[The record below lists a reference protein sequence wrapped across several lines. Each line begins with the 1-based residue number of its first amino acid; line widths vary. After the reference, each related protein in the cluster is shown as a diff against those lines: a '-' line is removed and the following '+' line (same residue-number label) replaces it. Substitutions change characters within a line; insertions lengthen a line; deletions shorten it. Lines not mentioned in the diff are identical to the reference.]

1 MHILPVPPVSPA
13 LSLLRAVG
21 EMSPVGRVPELAAR
35 ARVLSARGEVDG
47 VLEELWRSGEEEQRV
62 LAVDLA
68 RMTHHVELLE
78 RALAEGGTALRRR
91 VLHSRELVRLAP
103 ARVVWAVL
111 DAPDDDRMVLYRK
124 IRQRDLRELAEA
136 LREPVRGAFG
146 TGEEALLLP
155 ACGAKTV
162 GERLPGLWDEI
173 RHRRLLAR
181 RHPDL
186 VVAEPHGR
194 ALAEA
199 SAGQPGAEAASP
211 LGTARV
217 SGRRMRRTLR
227 RLLLAESADLA
238 GLAGSAGAAEAAGG
252 TGPVEPTASAELAE
266 LVRTARTQECL
277 GLRRLLAAV
286 PVRLRSRLYEAACA
300 GKPFGPRDVGTGL
313 VSLLMLL
320 PHEHRAREAR
330 RLRRE
335 AEADGRHDEWTVHDL
350 APLISLA
357 EVRDELLELTRRPQ
371 AEDRRCGY
379 RLLIECAA
387 GDPGEHTLDD
397 LLALLADRLPKDDGA
412 GIRDTAVR
420 VLAET
425 SVTRFH
431 ARAVPALDRLVHGL
445 LAAPD
450 PEGGLAR
457 GVAWLA
463 GTLLTHEDRVVADF
477 AAQTLRAC
485 WVRPRSAGYGLE
497 WLPGDRVRAL
507 YPHLEPVMTAAAD
520 QGHFT
525 PAIELFRIVG
535 AAPAVLTALHAAVRE
550 GDEDDARRAVDALLA
565 DRRTRGAAFQ
575 EVLDHAPDSLRH
587 SRMRRWAEWRR
598 PELLEGLWEAHG
610 PLHLPAH
617 ERPSTDAAPYQR
629 WTSAQRERY
638 AALLV
643 RDINAARSARAGREA
658 ARELARLFRADPVL
672 TGPYL
677 DSRHPFVARAALSA
691 LPFGDD
697 PEASLHTLLLRD
709 FPHDGET
716 SWERNETA
724 DRVMTAIR
732 RCARRI
738 PPSGRPGAAAE
749 GLRALLVAADDTAGE
764 STVNVKEKALFLTTL
779 TTAAAGVVADVWEA
793 EGHRPAVG
801 RVCAW
806 LADGLLDEP
815 RTWQLLRASV
825 RTGEHHIVHELAT
838 FTWSVPEQHRSA
850 YAELL
855 IGAAT
860 GPVARSRCCALG
872 KLRFW
877 HPYHPDVL
885 QVFAAAAIGVR
896 ERAEWRMALDSL
908 IVTAA
913 SPEGEERLAE
923 VLDAFAVA
931 AKRTGPDAAPVPDG
945 PLHRLVFSLDRLD
958 WRAERTGDRSESR
971 AMLLRLAAR
980 LGAHAEFALEA
991 RLLRTST
998 VHGLWRAQASVLAE
1012 DVDALIEL
1020 AEELERVLGASG

>member
-1 MHILPVPPVSPA
+1 MHIPPVPPVSPA

-21 EMSPVGRVPELAAR
+21 ELSPVGRVPELAAR
-35 ARVLSARGEVDG
+35 ARVLSARGEVDS
-47 VLEELWRSGEEEQRV
+47 VLEELWSSGEEEQRF

-68 RMTHHVELLE
+68 RMTHHAELLE

-103 ARVVWAVL
+103 ARVVRAVL

-162 GERLPGLWDEI
+162 GERLPELWDEI
-173 RHRRLLAR
+173 RHRRLLTR

-194 ALAEA
+194 GFAQA
-199 SAGQPGAEAASP
+199 SDAQPGAEAANP
-211 LGTARV
+211 LGAARL

-227 RLLLAESADLA
+227 RLLLAESADPA
-238 GLAGSAGAAEAAGG
+238 GLGGPAGATGG
-252 TGPVEPTASAELAE
+252 TGPDEPTTSAELAA
-266 LVRTARTQECL
+266 LVRTADTQECL
-277 GLRRLLAAV
+277 GLRRLLAAA
-286 PVRLRSRLYEAACA
+286 PVRQRSRLYEAACA
-300 GKPFGPRDVGTGL
+300 AKPFGPRDVGTGL
-313 VSLLMLL
+313 VPLLMLL

-335 AEADGRHDEWTVHDL
+335 AETDGRHDEWTVHDL

-371 AEDRRCGY
+371 TEDRRCGY

-387 GDPGEHTLDD
+387 AHSGEHTLDD
-397 LLALLADRLPKDDGA
+397 LLPLLADRLPKDDGA
-412 GIRDTAVR
+412 GIRDTALR
-420 VLAET
+420 ALAET
-425 SVTRFH
+425 PVARFH

-463 GTLLTHEDRVVADF
+463 GTLLTHEDRAVADF

-485 WVRPRSAGYGLE
+485 WLRPRSAEYGLQ
-497 WLPGDRVRAL
+497 WLPGDRVRL
-507 YPHLEPVMTAAAD
+507 CYPHLEPAMTAAAD

-575 EVLDHAPDSLRH
+575 DILDHTPNSLRH
-587 SRMRRWAEWRR
+587 PRMRRWAQWRR
-598 PELLEGLWEAHG
+598 PELLEGLWAAYG
-610 PLHLPAH
+610 PLH
-617 ERPSTDAAPYQR
+617 RPTHDRPTTGPAPYQR
-629 WTSAQRERY
+629 WTSAQREQY

-643 RDINAARSARAGREA
+643 RDVTAARPARAGREA

-697 PEASLHTLLLRD
+697 PEVSLHTLLLQD

-738 PPSGRPGAAAE
+738 PPSRRPQAAAA
-749 GLRALLVAADDTAGE
+749 GLRALLVAADDTADGL
-764 STVNVKEKALFLTTL
+764 TATTKEQARFLTTL
-779 TTAAAGVVADVWEA
+779 TAAAAGVVADVWEA
-793 EGHRPAVG
+793 EGHRPVVA
-801 RVCAW
+801 RVCVW
-806 LADGLLDEP
+806 LAGGLLDEP
-815 RTWQLLRASV
+815 RIWRLLRASV
-825 RTGEHHIVHELAT
+825 RTGEHHIVHELDT
-838 FTWSVPEQHRSA
+838 FAWHVPEQHRSA

-860 GPVARSRCCALG
+860 GPVARSRCCALA

-877 HPYHPDVL
+877 HPYHPDVP
-885 QVFAAAAIGVR
+885 QVLAAAAIGAR
-896 ERAEWRMALDSL
+896 ERAEWQTALDSL

-913 SPEGEERLAE
+913 SPEGEERLAQ

-931 AKRTGPDAAPVPDG
+931 AKRTGPDEAPVPDG
-945 PLHRLVFSLDRLD
+945 PLHRLVFALDRLD
-958 WRAERTGDRSESR
+958 WRSARTSDRSKCR

-980 LGAHAEFALEA
+980 LGAHPEFALEA

-998 VHGLWRAQASVLAE
+998 VHGLWRVQASVLAE

-1020 AEELERVLGASG
+1020 VEELERVLVGALG